1 MSFVLPKWAE
11 TCHPDIRLM
20 LDYWRG
26 KCAGRPMPARGDID
40 PVEIHRYLPYVTLVD
55 VVDDDR
61 RFVYRLVGTM
71 EVALRG
77 RDPTGKSVADA
88 FFGRSVETVMLKYET
103 VCQTRAPFH
112 ERDDYQ
118 VVDRYVGEENLF
130 LPLSDSGVSVNKI
143 FVFSINRD
151 LYDLS
156 PGLLGGEAGQ

>member
-1 MSFVLPKWAE
+1 MSFALPNWAE

-20 LDYWRG
+20 LDYWLEKR
-26 KCAGRPMPARGDID
+26 AGRSMPARSDID
-40 PVEIHRYLPYVTLVD
+40 PAEILRYLPYVTLVD
-55 VVDDDR
+55 VVDDDP

-77 RDPTGKSVADA
+77 RDPTGKSIAEA
-88 FFGRSVETVMLKYET
+88 FFGRSAESVMLKYET
-103 VCQTRAPFH
+103 VCRTRAPFY
-112 ERDDYQ
+112 ERDDFQ

-130 LPLSDSGVSVNKI
+130 LPLSDDGEHVNKI

-156 PGLLGGEAGQ
+156 L